1 MEYNL
6 DFTGKA
12 VLVTGGRSGIG
23 QAVSIAFAQNG
34 AKVGIMGR
42 KPCDETLARIK
53 EVGGEG
59 IYIQGDVSVA
69 ADMKRAVD
77 TVVTT
82 YGKLDAAVNNAGFDA
97 HGGLLAEV
105 TEESFE
111 KHIDVDLKGVFLG
124 MKYEIPE
131 MLKIGGG
138 HIVNMSSVAGVIAD
152 PGISPYVAAKHGVV
166 GLTRAAGVEYAKDN
180 VLVNCVVPG
189 FVATEMTQDWQ
200 DNPEKAA
207 LVASYNAQNRIARPE
222 ELAGMVL
229 FLCSPMASFMCG
241 GVYAVDGGQT
251 AH

>member
-1 MEYNL
+1 MKYDL
-6 DFTGKA
+6 DFTGKV

-23 QAVSIAFAQNG
+23 QAVCEAFAQNG

-42 KPCDETLARIK
+42 KPCDETLARI
-53 EVGGEG
+53 EAAGSEG
-59 IYIQGDVSVA
+59 IYIQGDVSVE
-69 ADMKRAVD
+69 ADVKRAVD
-77 TVVTT
+77 TVVET

-105 TEESFE
+105 TSESFD
-111 KHIDVDLKGVFLG
+111 KHIGVDLNGVFYG

-131 MLKIGGG
+131 LLKNGGG
-138 HIVNMSSVAGVIAD
+138 AIVNMSSVAGVIAD

-166 GLTRAAGVEYAKDN
+166 GLTRAAGVEYAKQHIM
-180 VLVNCVVPG
+180 VNCVCPG

-207 LVASYNAQNRIARPE
+207 LVASYNAQNRIAKPE

-229 FLCSPMASFMCG
+229 FLCSHLATFCSG
-241 GVYAVDGGQT
+241 AVYMVDGGQT